1 MVEGRQLPSIFIGE
15 IMDIKII
22 EEMIEELEDSDTTYA
37 NVEDLASLYIVK
49 EKLDVSTDNVVK
61 ELNDILP
68 AYNVYKTVKRNYQLN
83 GIDKSKVIRQLE
95 FVCKE
100 LKDFVGIL
108 YSSSDSQEER
118 EIILKTIK
126 ELNCEF

>member
-1 MVEGRQLPSIFIGE
+1 
-15 IMDIKII
+15 MDIKII
-22 EEMIEELEDSDTTYA
+22 NEMIEELEDGDTTYA
-37 NVEDLASLYIVK
+37 NAADLASLYTVRD
-49 EKLDVSTDNVVK
+49 KLTQPIDGITK

-68 AYNVYKTVKRNYQLN
+68 AYTVYKEVKRNYQLN

-108 YSSSDSQEER
+108 YSSSDSPEER
-118 EIILKTIK
+118 EIILKTVK